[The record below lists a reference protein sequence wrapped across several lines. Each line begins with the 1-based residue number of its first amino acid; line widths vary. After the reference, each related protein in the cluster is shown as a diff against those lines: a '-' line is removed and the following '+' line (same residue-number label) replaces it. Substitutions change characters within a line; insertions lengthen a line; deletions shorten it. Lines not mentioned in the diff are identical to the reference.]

1 MVLCMCVSE
10 RERKRDRGREREGDV
25 YMSKPIFRL
34 DGGIN

>member
-1 MVLCMCVSE
+1 MVLYMCVSE
-10 RERKRDRGREREGDV
+10 RERKRDRGRERGDI